1 MAIKPPLAPLP
12 ERIPATVI
20 TGFLGA
26 GKTSLIRHVVE
37 GAGRRIALIIN
48 EFGEMG
54 VDGSVLRGCGFADC
68 PEDDIVELANGC
80 ICCTV
85 AEDFLPT
92 IEHLLARPIPPQHII
107 IETSGLALPKPLV
120 RAFSWP
126 EVRDRVIMSGVIAV
140 IDAPAVA
147 NGSFV
152 SDPAA
157 LSRQRDADPA
167 LDHRSSLAE
176 LFDDQISCADL
187 VILNKTDLLDSDT
200 ITAVTK
206 TVSHHLQSGT
216 GIIKA
221 RNAHVDP
228 RLILGLETTMN
239 KDLDSAVPSS
249 VHDHDHHHDHND
261 HDHDAFTSLRIPL
274 PDIEDPADLAN
285 RISSAARSQ
294 NLFRVKGFAHVRGK
308 AMRLVV
314 QGVGDRVDHYFGAP
328 WGQDEDKTG
337 ALVAIGPA
345 GIDSQTLQRILT
357 EPFD

>member
-1 MAIKPPLAPLP
+1 MTVTSSLTPASK
-12 ERIPATVI
+12 RIPSTII

-37 GAGRRIALIIN
+37 QAGRRIALIVN

-68 PEDDIVELANGC
+68 HEDDIVELANGC

-92 IEHLLARPIPPQHII
+92 IEKLLERPVPPEHII
-107 IETSGLALPKPLV
+107 IETSGLALPMPLV

-126 EVRDRVIMSGVIAV
+126 EVRDRVIINGVIAV

-147 NGSFV
+147 QGNFAR
-152 SDPAA
+152 DHAA

-187 VILNKTDLLDSDT
+187 VILNKTDLLEPGDIDT
-200 ITAVTK
+200 SEKI
-206 TVSHHLQSGT
+206 VSGHLRPGT

-221 RNAHVDP
+221 RNAHIDP
-228 RLILGLETTMN
+228 RLILGLEATTAN
-239 KDLDSAVPSS
+239 DPGSAGDSTDESI
-249 VHDHDHHHDHND
+249 DDHHDH
-261 HDHDAFTSLRIPL
+261 HDHDAFTSLHIPL
-274 PDIEDPADLAN
+274 PVIDDPAALAT
-285 RISSAARSQ
+285 RISAAARSQ
-294 NLFRVKGFAHVRGK
+294 NLFRIKGFAHVKGK
-308 AMRLVV
+308 AMRLIV
-314 QGVGDRVDHYFGAP
+314 QGVGDRVDHYFGHP
-328 WGQDEDKTG
+328 WGKDEDKTG
-337 ALVAIGPA
+337 SLVAIGPA
-345 GIDSQTLQRILT
+345 GIDSQTVHRILT
-357 EPFD
+357 GPEPS

>member
-1 MAIKPPLAPLP
+1 MALPSPLAAASQ
-12 ERIPATVI
+12 RIPATVI

-37 GAGRRIALIIN
+37 RAGCRIALIIN

-54 VDGSVLRGCGFADC
+54 VDGAVLRGCGFTDC
-68 PEDDIVELANGC
+68 QADDIVELANGC

-85 AEDFLPT
+85 ADDFLPT
-92 IEHLLARPIPPQHII
+92 IEQLLARPLPPEHII

-126 EVRDRVIMSGVIAV
+126 EVRDRVMINGVIAV
-140 IDAPAVA
+140 VDAPAVA
-147 NGSFV
+147 EGNFAH
-152 SDPAA
+152 DHAA

-187 VILNKTDLLDSDT
+187 VILNKTDLLDSD
-200 ITAVTK
+200 AVAAVSK
-206 TVSHHLQSGT
+206 TLSNHLKSRT
-216 GIIKA
+216 GIINSRHA
-221 RNAHVDP
+221 QIDP
-228 RLILGLETTMN
+228 RLILGLETPVH
-239 KDLDSAVPSS
+239 DDPGS
-249 VHDHDHHHDHND
+249 VHDHSHDD

-274 PDIEDPADLAN
+274 PDIDDPADLVA
-285 RISSAARSQ
+285 RIGAAVQDQ
-294 NLFRVKGFAHVRGK
+294 NLLRIKGFAHVKGK

-314 QGVGDRVDHYFGAP
+314 QGVGERVDHYFGQP
-328 WGQDEDKTG
+328 WGRDEEKIG

-345 GIDSQTLQRILT
+345 GIDRQTIQQILT
-357 EPFD
+357 SP